1 MIKDKLAVLVNT
13 IKNSDDPGKDDD
25 LNIVDDSM
33 QAFGNY
39 VNNVYMQNC
48 RQTIIYAR
56 YEGEELREMIQALD
70 ASRRNAHEGAIVAC
84 AQLNRLCTEFYDCP
98 VFCPD
103 TQDRYVVA
111 DFCAQVAV
119 EFYLDGI
126 GKDKDNIDTVVSAM
140 KENDEQVRTKS
151 VVKEIEEDEFER

>member
-1 MIKDKLAVLVNT
+1 
-13 IKNSDDPGKDDD
+13 
-25 LNIVDDSM
+25 
-33 QAFGNY
+33 
-39 VNNVYMQNC
+39 
-48 RQTIIYAR
+48 
-56 YEGEELREMIQALD
+56 MIQALD

-98 VFCPD
+98 AFCPD

-126 GKDKDNIDTVVSAM
+126 GKDKDNIDKVVSAM